1 MTRNFTHAHTSRRR
15 LLVSAGLS
23 AGIGVSLVALGAPP
37 ASASTAMVYVGN
49 GQVDYQASP
58 GEANDVTVTQTSP
71 TSVTIVDSGAA
82 ITAGAGCTG
91 GGSTVAC
98 SDVAGITSVYV
109 YLYDGDDS
117 AVLDVARGSGVLG
130 GDGDDTLTSVRG
142 AGQLYGQAGDD
153 TLTGSAGVDYLDTGA
168 GVDIANAGAG
178 DDTVATSG
186 AGDHTVNLGPGDDTA
201 NSGAGDD
208 DVHGGN
214 GVDSVTYVGGFMQ
227 FGRNED
233 IAVSLDDVANDGAP
247 DITEVDN
254 VHSDVESVT
263 TGNGDDTISGS
274 ASRNIITSA
283 GGDDVV
289 DAAGGRDRL
298 LGGPGDDE
306 LSGGADG
313 DRLEG
318 DAGNDVV
325 NGGGDDDY
333 LDGSDAL
340 GADSLNGGAGVDLVT
355 FERIDD
361 VSVTMN
367 DQADDGEAGEG
378 DNIGSDV
385 EDVVAGDG
393 DDTIIGSAAANDL
406 SGGAGNDTIRSGGGN
421 DGLDGG
427 LGRDALGGGPGVDSM
442 AGGGNVDTIK
452 SQDTGRS
459 ADYVTCGSSVDTVN
473 RDAHDQVAVDC
484 ELLS

>member
-1 MTRNFTHAHTSRRR
+1 MTRNSTPARTSRRR
-15 LLVSAGLS
+15 LLVSAALS
-23 AGIGVSLVALGAPP
+23 AGIGACLVALGAPP
-37 ASASTAMVYVGN
+37 ASASTARVYVGS

-71 TSVTIVDSGAA
+71 TSVTIVDSGATIA
-82 ITAGAGCTG
+82 PSTGCTG
-91 GGSTVAC
+91 GGSTVTC
-98 SDVAGITSVYV
+98 SDVDGINSV
-109 YLYDGDDS
+109 YLYLDDGDDS
-117 AVLDVARGSGVLG
+117 AVVDVAKTSGVIG
-130 GDGDDTLTSVRG
+130 GDGDDTLTSVQG
-142 AGQLYGQAGDD
+142 SAQLYGQAGDD
-153 TLTGSAGVDYLDTGA
+153 TLTGSAAVDYLDTGA
-168 GVDIANAGAG
+168 GVDIASAGAG
-178 DDTVATSG
+178 NDTVATSG
-186 AGDHTVNLGPGDDTA
+186 TGDHTVNLGPGDDTA
-201 NSGAGDD
+201 NIGAGDD
-208 DVHGGN
+208 DVQGGS
-214 GVDSVTYVGGFMQ
+214 GVDSVSYIGFFMQ
-227 FGRNED
+227 WQSSED
-233 IAVSLDDVANDGAP
+233 VAVSLDDVADDGASA
-247 DITEVDN
+247 IGEVDN

-263 TGNGDDTISGS
+263 TGNGDDTISGT
-274 ASRNIITSA
+274 ASRNIIASN

-289 DAAGGRDRL
+289 VAAGGRDRVV
-298 LGGPGDDE
+298 GGPGDDE

-333 LDGSDAL
+333 LDGSDSL
-340 GADSLNGGAGVDLVT
+340 GADSLNGGDGVDLVT
-355 FERIDD
+355 FERIYD
-361 VSVTMN
+361 VSVTLN

-378 DNIGSDV
+378 DNVGSDV
-385 EDVVAGDG
+385 EDVIAGDG
-393 DDTIIGSAAANDL
+393 DDTIIGSAVANDL

-442 AGGGNVDTIK
+442 AGGGNVDTLK

-459 ADYVTCGSSVDTVN
+459 ADYVTCGSSVDAVN